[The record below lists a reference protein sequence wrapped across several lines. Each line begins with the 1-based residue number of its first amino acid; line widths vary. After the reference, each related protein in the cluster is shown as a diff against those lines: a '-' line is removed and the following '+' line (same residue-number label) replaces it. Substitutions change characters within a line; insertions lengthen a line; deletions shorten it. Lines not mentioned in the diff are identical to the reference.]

1 MDFID
6 KERLTEFKFT
16 PSNAKC
22 IHPLLDK
29 DNYLTYALVLA
40 HNKNLTD
47 EERTFFEQEM
57 KRCYKREE
65 MEFTK
70 LEERKLLSHDITEE
84 ISNE

>member
-6 KERLTEFKFT
+6 KEKLTEFKIT
-16 PSNAKC
+16 PCNAKY
-22 IHPLLDK
+22 IHPLLNN

-47 EERTFFEQEM
+47 EERTFFEEEM

-65 MEFTK
+65 MEFSK
-70 LEERKLLSHDITEE
+70 LEEQKILSHDITEE